1 MEKRKPHYS
10 LPDIQCGVANPA
22 NRVFTATAL
31 DGGLEMG
38 LEESE
43 MRAVIGKLTVR
54 NLFKSMTATRD
65 PAMWQDVYHAMT
77 PVGIVAYIK
86 ITGYMDGRPPVIQFK
101 RKDSAS

>member
-1 MEKRKPHYS
+1 MEKRKPHYH
-10 LPDIQCGVANPA
+10 LPDIQHMVADTA

-43 MRAVIGKLTVR
+43 MRAVIVKLTTR
-54 NLFKSMTATRD
+54 NLFKSMTAIHDHTI
-65 PAMWQDVYHAMT
+65 WQDVYHAMT

-86 ITGYMDGRPPVIQFK
+86 ITGYTDGRPPVIQFK
-101 RKDSAS
+101 RKERSS